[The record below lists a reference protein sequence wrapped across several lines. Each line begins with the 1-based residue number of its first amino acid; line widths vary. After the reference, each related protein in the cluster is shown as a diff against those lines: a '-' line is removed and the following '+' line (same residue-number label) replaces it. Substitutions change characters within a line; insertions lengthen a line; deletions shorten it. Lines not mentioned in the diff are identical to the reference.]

1 MMEASADLSAFAGG
15 CLLAM
20 CCDFRIM
27 GTGKAWISM
36 NEVFAGMPLSYAV
49 AAIVSTRVDKR
60 LYRDITLGKRWTAY
74 EARDVG
80 IIDEV
85 VDNSVDSRAVIDRAV
100 ALGEEKAPL
109 VASGA
114 WDSIK
119 VSDVGREAADLISTG
134 YGARSASMGRA
145 ASCLSTRRSR
155 QNGSGAR
162 WRKRRHTCNQN
173 ALLDSTKSRTLGFLC
188 ETVAPKPLGCTAH
201 HLLAHNVA
209 RVRLDVSLCSL
220 CLLGNLQPPVV
231 SQRPWQDGIK
241 TAMDSEDTLARICAR
256 GAWRVKES
264 LHHGRN
270 VARW

>member
-1 MMEASADLSAFAGG
+1 MRYEKLAVSRPRPDVWMLTLNSPPDNRFTVRVLAELSAGLDQVEGEWRLANKGREPSKKSGGAIVIASALAKFFSNGYEPDIVHGPGFITDTAYPPLYRVLSFPLVTIAAIEGHAFAGG

-119 VSDVGREAADLISTG
+119 ISEHG
-134 YGARSASMGRA
+134 E
-145 ASCLSTRRSR
+145 
-155 QNGSGAR
+155 SGKLPLNPEEQA
-162 WRKRRHTCNQN
+162 KRFWGKMEKKK
-173 ALLDSTKSRTLGFLC
+173 AYL
-188 ETVAPKPLGCTAH
+188 
-201 HLLAHNVA
+201 
-209 RVRLDVSLCSL
+209 
-220 CLLGNLQPPVV
+220 
-231 SQRPWQDGIK
+231 
-241 TAMDSEDTLARICAR
+241 
-256 GAWRVKES
+256 
-264 LHHGRN
+264 
-270 VARW
+270 